1 MLGTQ
6 VTKPFML
13 APNIFSIIITVFF
26 FHYIQKCVPVYMH
39 QTVTV
44 RALQV
49 TPELWVLKY
58 WNLLHVT
65 LLTPRI

>member
-6 VTKPFML
+6 VTKLFVVTPT
-13 APNIFSIIITVFF
+13 IFSISITVFL
-26 FHYIQKCVPVYMH
+26 HYIKKCVSVYMH

-44 RALQV
+44 RGLQV

-58 WNLLHVT
+58 WNLLLVI

>member
-6 VTKPFML
+6 VTKLFVVT
-13 APNIFSIIITVFF
+13 PNIFSIIIAVFL
-26 FHYIQKCVPVYMH
+26 HYIQKCVSVYMY

-44 RALQV
+44 RGLQV
-49 TPELWVLKY
+49 TSELWVLKY